1 MAHSLRLAFPSL
13 GDLLGKKGNEEL
25 MGKGT
30 GVEKVFRS
38 RRKTPNL
45 GITIMWTKGVQ
56 EKALSV

>member
-25 MGKGT
+25 MRKGT
-30 GVEKVFRS
+30 GVEKVF

>member
-25 MGKGT
+25 MEKGT
-30 GVEKVFRS
+30 GVEKVFR
-38 RRKTPNL
+38 RKTPNS
-45 GITIMWTKGVQ
+45 GITIMWTNGVQ